1 MEVIVVDLVST
12 KNNVQNAL
20 VLMQEKSMESLMLL
34 WGMEFV
40 TMKQTMWNACLMILT
55 AVGITMM

>member
-1 MEVIVVDLVST
+1 MDLVST

-20 VLMQEKSMESLMLL
+20 VLMQKKSMESLMLL

>member
-1 MEVIVVDLVST
+1 MDLVST

-20 VLMQEKSMESLMLL
+20 VLMQKKSMESLMLL

-55 AVGITMM
+55 AVGITLIWTLTT